1 MVVAG
6 GGGVPSML
14 ITELSG
20 IDLVLGWAL
29 IWYFVYFL
37 ETQVLLSTKPG
48 INNIITKSLV
58 FVVSDFPASGTL

>member
-20 IDLVLGWAL
+20 IDLVLCISIG
-29 IWYFVYFL
+29 
-37 ETQVLLSTKPG
+37 
-48 INNIITKSLV
+48 
-58 FVVSDFPASGTL
+58 GTGSFEYLARHQQHHH

>member
-1 MVVAG
+1 MVGAE

-37 ETQVLLSTKPG
+37 ETGFFKC
-48 INNIITKSLV
+48 
-58 FVVSDFPASGTL
+58 

>member
-1 MVVAG
+1 VVVAG

-37 ETQVLLSTKPG
+37 ETGFFKC
-48 INNIITKSLV
+48 
-58 FVVSDFPASGTL
+58 

>member
-1 MVVAG
+1 MVGAE

>member
-58 FVVSDFPASGTL
+58 FVVSGFPASGTL

>member
-1 MVVAG
+1 MVGAE

-58 FVVSDFPASGTL
+58 FGVSGFPNSGTL